1 MQVHFSYAVRLTV
14 TSLSI
19 SFVQLVEGQCDVYSL
34 INVQLHL
41 FISEAL
47 LFSHFMLLLLH
58 KRLFIC
64 LNLAMTIIQ
73 WVWIKLLLV
82 SYQLIQHHCGWRE
95 SSFETRTKSQ
105 RHTKKEKEKQTFS
118 ISTDEPLQYSHYN
131 PTL

>member
-58 KRLFIC
+58 KRLVFIC
-64 LNLAMTIIQ
+64 LNLAMTII
-73 WVWIKLLLV
+73 
-82 SYQLIQHHCGWRE
+82 
-95 SSFETRTKSQ
+95 
-105 RHTKKEKEKQTFS
+105 
-118 ISTDEPLQYSHYN
+118 
-131 PTL
+131 